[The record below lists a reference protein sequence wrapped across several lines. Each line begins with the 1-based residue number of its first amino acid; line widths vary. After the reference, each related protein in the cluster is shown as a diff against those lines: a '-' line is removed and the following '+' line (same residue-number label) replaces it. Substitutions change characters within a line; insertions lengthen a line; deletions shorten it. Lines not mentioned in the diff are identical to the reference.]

1 MRITSRAGAGSRFQ
15 RYSAAR
21 MLVGSKGSHLPC
33 TLGGGP
39 REKPC
44 RASGRSLI
52 DRKRGPAVHRFEL
65 VSYAPRAGFRV
76 LAVIG
81 LVSCAVRLRAGFTKF
96 EREQPGKCR
105 FAHDRPLPG
114 VDPLGESR

>member
-1 MRITSRAGAGSRFQ
+1 MLLQRAPGLSEKAKGAGDIEGKRIGIL
-15 RYSAAR
+15 ADIGAN
-21 MLVGSKGSHLPC
+21 
-33 TLGGGP
+33 GGGP